1 MNLEN
6 LVEEMN
12 KRFRIEDDIVGEL
25 FTIFSNTLDEV
36 LKDGGAR
43 LDDDEFD
50 DVRSSIT
57 YRMVASK
64 VN

>member
-36 LKDGGAR
+36 LKDGGAH